1 MNKESF
7 SYLTANPSDISLKDL
22 VALESLTEEFS
33 YCQLAYT
40 LVAKAY
46 HTQYA
51 EELANEKIRQAAAH
65 ALSRNALRKLIHNQ
79 FDNHVTLTH
88 RPKFE
93 SEYLTKLFNQ
103 EVKDV
108 SEDSLKTPIPDQHPL
123 EFMDDSSKI
132 LKDTISD
139 ITHSETNTYTTNTPN
154 QWDIINTFIDKDPGL
169 IRSTKQK
176 IMEAGKQE
184 DLSGSSVRLSKG
196 IVTENFAKIL
206 ATQGRYEKAIE
217 VYEQLILKFPE
228 KKAYFAEKIEELA

>member
-22 VALESLTEEFS
+22 MALENLTEEFS

-79 FDNHVTLTH
+79 FDNHVSITNV
-88 RPKFE
+88 PKFE
-93 SEYLTKLFNQ
+93 SEYLTKLIR
-103 EVKDV
+103 EESKDV
-108 SEDSLKTPIPDQHPL
+108 PQIQVSDQHPL
-123 EFMDDSSKI
+123 EFIDDSNKI
-132 LKDTISD
+132 LEMNDSNLSNSESD
-139 ITHSETNTYTTNTPN
+139 TYTQSSTS
-154 QWDIINTFIDKDPGL
+154 QWDIINTFIEKDPGL

-176 IMEAGKQE
+176 IMETGKQE

-196 IVTENFAKIL
+196 IVTESFAKIL
-206 ATQGRYEKAIE
+206 VMQGRNDKAIE
-217 VYEQLILKFPE
+217 VYEQLKLKFPE
-228 KKAYFAEKIEELA
+228 KKPYFAEKIQELAQF